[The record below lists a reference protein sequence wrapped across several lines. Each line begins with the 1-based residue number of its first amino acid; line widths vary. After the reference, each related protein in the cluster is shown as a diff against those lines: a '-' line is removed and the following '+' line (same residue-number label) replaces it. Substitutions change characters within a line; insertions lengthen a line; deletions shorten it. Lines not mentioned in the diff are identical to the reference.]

1 MNKFIILA
9 VLLFS
14 TVLVANAAPFRVSND
29 LGERF
34 RMIEKPAADGY
45 TRIRVRMDI
54 DSNLSLLE
62 TATTICFESD
72 SSFSLSD
79 GAKGFGM
86 TFMCAIHECT
96 SNTHLHTLLFGSHYY
111 NGGYWAG
118 AGVDASHTNTG
129 VYLLEDGTNPDAGFT
144 MEAALAQQ
152 INLPVFENEVDTFYK
167 CFTNYKGSYVEDNL
181 LVDIHL
187 DEDWESHDVTFHAEI
202 Q

>member
-9 VLLFS
+9 VLLLS
-14 TVLVANAAPFRVSND
+14 TVLAAETLPFKVRND

-34 RMIEKPAADGY
+34 RIIDKATEEGY
-45 TRIRVRMDI
+45 RRIRVRMDL

-96 SNTHLHTLLFGSHYY
+96 SNTHLHTLLFGSQYY

-118 AGVDASHTNTG
+118 AGIDASHTNIG
-129 VYLLEDGTNPDAGFT
+129 VHHLEDGTNPDAGFK
-144 MEAALAQQ
+144 MEASLAES
-152 INLPVFENEVDTFYK
+152 INLPVLENEVDTHYK
-167 CFTNYKGSYVEDNL
+167 CFTNYRGSYVEDNL

-187 DEDWESHDVTFHAEI
+187 DGDWESHDIVLPAHVE
-202 Q
+202 